1 MIGPRTALVAV
12 QRRLAALRR
21 AALAEVEDTN
31 RLVYHVLRGGIV
43 VSVAFVVFAFV
54 LSIAGAGPLPE
65 VPVNVRSLDD
75 GIARLTPAAF
85 LSLGVLV
92 LVFTPMVRVVASLLS
107 FAEERER
114 AYVLVT
120 GLVFANL
127 LVGLVLGLA

>member
-31 RLVYHVLRGGIV
+31 RLVYHILRGGIV
-43 VSVAFVVFAFV
+43 VSVALVVFAFV
-54 LSIAGAGPLPE
+54 LSVAGAGPLPE
-65 VPVNVRSLDD
+65 APVNVRSLDEEL
-75 GIARLTPAAF
+75 ARLTPAAF

-92 LVFTPMVRVVASLLS
+92 LVFTPMVRVLASLLS

-120 GLVFANL
+120 GLVFVNL
-127 LVGLVLGLA
+127 LVGLAFGLA